1 MQQNHCRQQLIL
13 HGDSYT
19 PIVSLLNMLNTNPIR
34 VLALIL
40 LAASWLACPA
50 VQAQRPPKEAP
61 KASNAPAD
69 DGYSVPE
76 RPRLQDKTAVGKPVT
91 TLKVE
96 VQVVNVYF
104 NVKDKRG
111 ALIPNLKKEDFQVS
125 EDGKPQTI
133 KYFSAES
140 NQPLTLGLL
149 IDTSGSQAHVLPMEQ
164 VVGSAFLNDVLTAKD
179 LAFLINFDIQVSL
192 LQDYTSDAER
202 LRRAMLQTQINDGGG
217 GGAVGIAGAG
227 QGTIPVTRPKGTLLY
242 DAVYLAAND
251 KLRNQSGRKALILL
265 TDGGD
270 YGSEETL
277 NDAIA
282 AAQQAEVMVY
292 VIMIADRGNFYT
304 GDSEMRK
311 LAGQTGGRVIDVG
324 DNEKKLRRAFDEIA
338 TELRSQYMVGYV
350 PTNSALD
357 GKYRKLEV
365 KTNKPEYKIQARKGY
380 FAPKQ

>member
-1 MQQNHCRQQLIL
+1 MQQNRCRQQLIL

-265 TDGGD
+265 TDGAD

>member
-1 MQQNHCRQQLIL
+1 MLKTIRTRVPALL
-13 HGDSYT
+13 LLAG
-19 PIVSLLNMLNTNPIR
+19 SLL
-34 VLALIL
+34 AGS
-40 LAASWLACPA
+40 AAH
-50 VQAQRPPKEAP
+50 AQRPPTEPP
-61 KASNAPAD
+61 KASNAPTD
-69 DGYSVPE
+69 DGYSIPE
-76 RPRLQDKTAVGKPVT
+76 GPKLQDRTAAQRKPIT

-149 IDTSGSQAHVLPMEQ
+149 IDTSGSQTRVLPMEQ
-164 VVGSAFLNDVLTAKD
+164 LVGSAFLNDVLTPKD

-217 GGAVGIAGAG
+217 SGAVGIAGAG
-227 QGTIPVTRPKGTLLY
+227 QGTIPVLRPKGTLLY
-242 DAVYLAAND
+242 DAVYLAANE
-251 KLRNQSGRKALILL
+251 KLRQQSGRKALILL

-270 YGSEETL
+270 NGSDETL

-292 VIMIADRGNFYT
+292 VIMIADRGNFLT

-311 LAGQTGGRVIDVG
+311 LAEQTGGRVIDVG
-324 DNEKKLRRAFDEIA
+324 DNEKKLRRAFDEIS
-338 TELRSQYMVGYV
+338 TELRSQYMIGYV
-350 PTNSALD
+350 PTNTAMD

-365 KTNKPEYKIQARKGY
+365 KANKPEYKIQARKGY
-380 FAPKQ
+380 FAPKE

>member
-1 MQQNHCRQQLIL
+1 
-13 HGDSYT
+13 
-19 PIVSLLNMLNTNPIR
+19 MLNRKRIR
-34 VLALIL
+34 VLALTL
-40 LAASWLACPA
+40 LTGCLLLCSGL
-50 VQAQRPPKEAP
+50 QAQRPPKEPP

-76 RPRLQDKTAVGKPVT
+76 GPKLHDKTRQNKPIT

-111 ALIPNLKKEDFQVS
+111 ALIPSLKKEDFQVF

-149 IDTSGSQAHVLPMEQ
+149 IDTSGSQRRVLPMEQ
-164 VVGSAFLNDVLTAKD
+164 VVGSAFLNDVLTPKD

-192 LQDYTSDAER
+192 LQDYTSDAGR
-202 LRRAMLQTQINDGGG
+202 LRSAMLQTQINDGGG
-217 GGAVGIAGAG
+217 SGAVGIAGAG
-227 QGTIPVTRPKGTLLY
+227 QGTIPVSRPKGTLLY
-242 DAVYLAAND
+242 DAVYLAANE
-251 KLRNQSGRKALILL
+251 KLRQQSGRKALILL

-270 YGSEETL
+270 NGSEETL
-277 NDAIA
+277 ADAIA
-282 AAQQAEVMVY
+282 SAQQAEVIVY
-292 VIMIADRGNFYT
+292 VIMIADRGNYLT
-304 GDSEMRK
+304 GDSEMHK
-311 LAGQTGGRVIDVG
+311 LAEQTGGRVIDVG

-338 TELRSQYMVGYV
+338 TELRSQYMIGYT
-350 PTNSALD
+350 PANIAMD

-365 KTNKPEYKIQARKGY
+365 KATQPEYKIQARKGY
-380 FAPKQ
+380 FAPKE